1 MEKRQGRT
9 YGPAGGKA
17 LTVFIDDI
25 SMPAVNEWGDQM
37 TNEIVRQ
44 LLDQGGFFS
53 LDKPI
58 GDFKNIA
65 DTRCAPLN
73 PSMEPC
79 TMLDSLIK
87 RRLFTTCQCP
97 VFINPGTSRP

>member
-65 DTRCAPLN
+65 DTRCALRNAMLCPRGRPRGSVVNSNASSPLF
-73 PSMEPC
+73 PMA
-79 TMLDSLIK
+79 
-87 RRLFTTCQCP
+87 
-97 VFINPGTSRP
+97 GTSRP